1 MAPFAG
7 QFKSPLLAPDY
18 RAMLSADRLVVI
30 SHCGRNTSSILRIV
44 AHIFGSPNIHCMA
57 EPAAEHQPDNEHDKQ
72 QTHDTHTPVP
82 VVTAAIA
89 VESAA
94 PEQQDNND
102 NQKKHNSLP
111 PIYFERRLIAALG
124 FVSNSNR
131 DGFLDCADQ
140 PENGYARE

>member
-1 MAPFAG
+1 
-7 QFKSPLLAPDY
+7 
-18 RAMLSADRLVVI
+18 
-30 SHCGRNTSSILRIV
+30 
-44 AHIFGSPNIHCMA
+44 MA

-111 PIYFERRLIAALG
+111 PIYFERRLIAAPG